1 MPKSGRMTEAG
12 EAGER
17 ILTFIKALPY
27 IFAQPGLLY
36 LSFLSLWKSPSNT
49 SSKNLNLSGELSV
62 FLQENMDDKVL
73 K

>member
-27 IFAQPGLLY
+27 IFAQPGPLY

-62 FLQENMDDKVL
+62 FCKKTWMIKS
-73 K
+73 